1 MFVGRG
7 GSTFVSNTHHEIRR
21 GSDGRGRPHRK
32 NYLRWTLDLLEPV
45 PHLSRRRTRIRNR
58 RHYNMNDFCLE
69 PHYPRRNRR
78 SAIRSHPDSAESQ
91 NNNVTIRVLLSSCT
105 QPVDSLSFVV
115 NELLTALNV

>member
-32 NYLRWTLDLLEPV
+32 NYLRGLWICWNLFLTCPGEELVYEIV
-45 PHLSRRRTRIRNR
+45 VTITSTISVLSLITRA
-58 RHYNMNDFCLE
+58 
-69 PHYPRRNRR
+69 
-78 SAIRSHPDSAESQ
+78 AIDDRQHPDSAESQ
-91 NNNVTIRVLLSSCT
+91 DNVTIRVLLSSCT

>member
-1 MFVGRG
+1 
-7 GSTFVSNTHHEIRR
+7 
-21 GSDGRGRPHRK
+21 
-32 NYLRWTLDLLEPV
+32 
-45 PHLSRRRTRIRNR
+45 
-58 RHYNMNDFCLE
+58 MNDFCLE

-91 NNNVTIRVLLSSCT
+91 DNVTIRVLLSSCT